1 VSGRPG
7 RTSRDQALAEDLGRE
22 QAEAFMREALIEA
35 RRGVG
40 RTSPNPPV
48 GAVVVRDGWVIGRGF
63 HARAGLPHAEVG
75 ALTEAGE
82 AARGADLYVTLEP
95 CDHYGRTP
103 PCTRA
108 ILEAGIARV
117 FYGAADPNPQVNG
130 KGMRRLKRAGVSV
143 HRGLLGG
150 EAEALVRP
158 YVKRVQTGLPW
169 LTLKAAASL
178 DGRIATAKGDSHWV
192 TGPAARARVH
202 VLRDEADAVVVGR
215 ATAALDDPRLTTR
228 LPGGAGRD
236 PVRVVVDSSL
246 SLPLSLQ
253 LFNQTSPARTIVATL
268 QDPDGRKGRALRA
281 RGVEVWKLRSSR
293 GGVSPR
299 ALLKR
304 LAATGL
310 NHVLCEGG
318 GQLAAGLLREGL
330 VDELLLFLAPKLVG
344 GDGRPWLGPLG
355 LRRMAQARVL
365 RELSIEPVGEDWL
378 LRGLL

>member
-1 VSGRPG
+1 MSGRSPKAPG
-7 RTSRDQALAEDLGRE
+7 LPDDLPLA
-22 QAEAFMREALIEA
+22 QAEAFMQEALGEA

-48 GAVVVRDGWVIGRGF
+48 GAVVVKDGWIIGRGY
-63 HARAGLPHAEVG
+63 HARVGLPHAEVG
-75 ALTEAGE
+75 ALAEAGE

-117 FYGAADPNPQVNG
+117 FFGAADPNPEVNG
-130 KGMRRLKRAGVSV
+130 KGMRRLKRGGVVV
-143 HRGLLGG
+143 HRGVLG
-150 EAEALVRP
+150 EACEALVRP
-158 YVKRVQTGLPW
+158 YVKRVRTGLPW

-178 DGRIATAKGDSHWV
+178 DGRIATAKGDSRWV

-202 VLRDEADAVVVGR
+202 VLRDQADAVLVGR

-228 LPGGAGRD
+228 LPGGGGRD
-236 PVRVVVDSSL
+236 PLRVVVDSGL
-246 SLPLSLQ
+246 SLPTTLA
-253 LFNQTSPARTIVATL
+253 LFNQRSSARTVVATL
-268 QDPDGRKGRALRA
+268 ADPDGRKARALTA
-281 RGVEVWKLRSSR
+281 RGVEIWKLRAAG

-299 ALLKR
+299 ALLQR
-304 LAATGL
+304 LASAGV

-318 GQLAAGLLREGL
+318 GQLAGSLLAAGL
-330 VDELLLFLAPKLVG
+330 VDELQLFLAPKLVG
-344 GDGRPWLGPLG
+344 SDGRPWLGPLG
-355 LRRMAQARVL
+355 LRRMAQAPVL
-365 RELSIEPVGEDWL
+365 RELSVEPVDGDWL